1 MMSQENTLVKNNGL
15 WLGFAVTSAILT
27 LVFAS
32 IFAHDYVYL
41 KDNFDSNDGTI
52 IYDNKDEALGL
63 AIGLGVLTLLLLG
76 FAGYLYYLRKN
87 RYSDM

>member
-1 MMSQENTLVKNNGL
+1 MLSQESTLVKNNGI
-15 WLGFAVTSAILT
+15 WLGFAITSAILT

-41 KDNFDSNDGTI
+41 KDNFDSSEGTI
-52 IYDNKDEALGL
+52 LFDTKDEALGL

-87 RYSDM
+87 RYSYM